1 MSCVPNV
8 GTLKGAN
15 RFDLAMLS
23 IRKHDVVNVSAA
35 RSALRQTIKGETM
48 QKRKLGNS
56 NLEVSALGLGCM
68 GMSFS
73 YGPPK
78 DKQEMTSLLHAA
90 VERGVTF
97 FDTAEVYGPYLNEEL
112 VGEALAPFRGQV
124 VIATKFGWKIDPKA
138 ERGLAGLDSR
148 PEHIKQ
154 VVEGS
159 LKRLKVDAID
169 LFYQH
174 RVDPDVP
181 IEGVAGAVKDLIQQ
195 GKVKHFGLSE
205 AAAKTIR
212 RAHAVQPVT
221 AVQSEYSL
229 WTRGPEKE
237 VLRTLEEL
245 GIGFVPYSPLGKG
258 FLTGKINENTTF
270 DSSDFRNTLP
280 RFTPEARKANQ
291 ALVDL
296 LGKIGERKKSTPAQI
311 ALAWLLAQK
320 PWIVPIPGT
329 TKLRRLEENIGAA
342 SIELTSDDLRE
353 IDSGG
358 AKIPVQGER
367 YPEQLRR
374 MTGR

>member
-1 MSCVPNV
+1 
-8 GTLKGAN
+8 
-15 RFDLAMLS
+15 
-23 IRKHDVVNVSAA
+23 
-35 RSALRQTIKGETM
+35 M
-48 QKRKLGNS
+48 QKRKLGKN

-78 DKQEMTSLLHAA
+78 DKQEMISLLQAA

-97 FDTAEVYGPYLNEEL
+97 FDTAEVYGPYINEEL
-112 VGEALAPFRGQV
+112 VGEALSPFRGQV
-124 VIATKFGWKIDPKA
+124 VIATKFGWRIDPKV

-148 PEHIKQ
+148 PEQIKR
-154 VVEGS
+154 VADAS
-159 LKRLKVDAID
+159 LKRLRVDAID

-181 IEGVAGAVKDLIQQ
+181 IEDVAGAVKDLIQQ

-212 RAHAVQPVT
+212 RAHTVQPVT

-229 WTRGPEKE
+229 WWRRPEEE
-237 VLRTLEEL
+237 VLPTLEEL

-258 FLTGKINENTTF
+258 FLTGKIDEKTKFANT
-270 DSSDFRNTLP
+270 DFRSIIP
-280 RFTPEARKANQ
+280 RFAPNALKANQ
-291 ALVDL
+291 ALVHL
-296 LGKIGERKKSTPAQI
+296 LGSMAARKKATPAQI

-329 TKLRRLEENIGAA
+329 TKLARLEENIGAVTV
-342 SIELTSDDLRE
+342 ELTPDDLRDIE
-353 IDSGG
+353 SAASNIAIQG
-358 AKIPVQGER
+358 AR
-367 YPEQLRR
+367 YPENMERITYR
-374 MTGR
+374 